1 MTPQTTKRV
10 LLLGAGGFLGGVIA
24 RELRGAGVDVRTTTG
39 DLTGLS
45 AGDWAAHLQGV
56 DAVVNAAGRTSGSL
70 SELTRA
76 NVLLLARV
84 LEAVQAAGIQG
95 AAVQGAAVQG
105 AAGVRLIHLASAAEY
120 GRTPPGEASREDG
133 PALPLSPYGATKLAG
148 TVLLQEAVRT
158 GRADALAL
166 RLTNPLGAGMSAGS
180 LPGRA
185 ARELRVAAAQ
195 GLPSVRFGPL
205 GAERDFIA
213 AADVGRAVLHF
224 LPGQPGAAA
233 RGVLNLGSGEARPVR
248 DIVTEL
254 ARIAGYTGE
263 ILEDAPGSPRS
274 GDVPYQRADLT
285 ALKANGYTPSGRLA
299 SALAELYSEQS

>member
-84 LEAVQAAGIQG
+84 LEAVQAAGI
-95 AAVQGAAVQG
+95 QGAAVQG

-285 ALKANGYTPSGRLA
+285 ALKASGYTPTVPLA
-299 SALAELYSEQS
+299 QALSELYSEGS